1 MTDDMNDDLENRLR
15 RLGRADVPKLDE
27 SRVDAIAKQI
37 LAEPQAGRRP
47 SWITAVAAACVLV
60 VVAAAIALRDDGQ
73 NSVRPSNPTET
84 LVETTRPEP
93 ASTSTVDTAAPPTA
107 PDTTTGTE
115 STVGATTP
123 PTVTTA
129 APTTTLPPNT
139 IPPASFALTVERVG
153 NELHF
158 SWPRYT
164 GSDATRYVLVRIDG
178 DRLTSWPVPDS
189 RVAVTTA
196 DLGTTNASVTLRA
209 QPRRR
214 WVLAVIG
221 ANRRLIAV
229 SSVAISD

>member
-1 MTDDMNDDLENRLR
+1 M
-15 RLGRADVPKLDE
+15 
-27 SRVDAIAKQI
+27 
-37 LAEPQAGRRP
+37 
-47 SWITAVAAACVLV
+47 
-60 VVAAAIALRDDGQ
+60 
-73 NSVRPSNPTET
+73 
-84 LVETTRPEP
+84 
-93 ASTSTVDTAAPPTA
+93 
-107 PDTTTGTE
+107 
-115 STVGATTP
+115 
-123 PTVTTA
+123 TTA
-129 APTTTLPPNT
+129 APTTTVPPDT
-139 IPPASFALTVERVG
+139 IPLASFALTVERVG